1 MWISSLALLMR
12 VERGDYTTQVYT
24 TNLLSET
31 SDDDVRIVVVFAAE
45 VLVKERDSVNQKMS
59 NLFTTANSEKR
70 SF

>member
-1 MWISSLALLMR
+1 M
-12 VERGDYTTQVYT
+12 GTTQVYT

-70 SF
+70 SH